1 MDILHIKLRYGP
13 YEYNGIIRHR
23 PHHMIGVI
31 RCLTNLG
38 YEIELVPTMHRNRL
52 VVEILGRAV
61 FQCNQLNLPFNMECD
76 SIVCKRVIDVIMEA
90 SQRMYSYSN
99 VPKYTQRSRGMRAV
113 QEIADAQDTF
123 DHFDD
128 HTLIYVIPK
137 PIDPREEFAQ
147 YSFPYT
153 HLA

>member
-1 MDILHIKLRYGP
+1 MDIPHVKLRYGS

-23 PHHMIGVI
+23 PHHLIGVI

-38 YEIELVPTMHRNRL
+38 FEIEIVPSIHRNRL
-52 VVEILGRAV
+52 VVEILGRTV

-76 SIVCKRVIDVIMEA
+76 DTVSRRVIDVIREA
-90 SQRMYSYSN
+90 SRRMYSYGN
-99 VPKYTQRSRGMRAV
+99 VPKFTPRSRGMRAL
-113 QEIADAQDTF
+113 QEAADAQDTG

-128 HTLIYVIPK
+128 DTLMYVIPR
-137 PIDPREEFAQ
+137 PIDPREEFAK